1 MCGIC
6 YIYNLKNNHVDN
18 SDLTNL
24 IKSRGPDLFMTKK
37 ININDN
43 KQIIMHCAV
52 LHFQGKNIQEQP
64 IYDKNKEISSILA
77 WNGEVFISQLNLE
90 EYSDSIVMYNTI
102 STIETNSNKDD
113 FITNIIKFLETI
125 GGPYSIIYYSSKFN
139 ITFFAR
145 DPIGRRSLL
154 IGKNDDEIVITS
166 IGCSNDKIKFSEI
179 SVDGV
184 YVIDNNS
191 VNDNISINLYPW
203 ISRHNNHPVINK
215 INKHLLINDN
225 KKYSLSMLS
234 NVISYF
240 DYKFNNE
247 IDTPNIQLAKE
258 YLFTLAKSLYRRIS
272 FDTRQGDKKS
282 QPIMI
287 LFSGG
292 IDSTVLAALS
302 HILLSNNEDELKI
315 PFELVNISSGKNP
328 SESPD
333 RLASIFAFNEIKK
346 LPYAEK
352 RDFRL
357 IFVDVTDDNIK
368 QNEKH
373 ISKLIYP
380 KNTVMDFNIGTAL
393 WFATQQF
400 GKLSNLC
407 NNNDLDEIISYFSS
421 RPIPQ
426 LKQKRTNNDTC
437 ENEKYDNI
445 MKIIM
450 NEIISQEKVLF
461 NDEDNLY
468 YILLSSLSGNYE
480 QLQKEITKNNCK
492 TLSELINKCQK
503 ENYIKTHG
511 HNESFMIAIIKNEYK
526 IKIDEEMKIKK
537 QLLLKLTAKYG
548 VEYDTK
554 SRIVILGMGADESLG
569 GYSRYKTQNYS
580 NEMQLDFSR
589 LWERNL
595 GRDDRIISDSGREA
609 RFPFLDEDVLHLLS
623 CCEKSCD
630 IFDFSKPIGI
640 GDKMILRTCAR
651 MIGLNSTSFLAK
663 RAIQF
668 GTRIANRKNAGKNSF
683 DSQKL

>member
-6 YIYNLKNNHVDN
+6 YIYNWKNNHVDN

-24 IKSRGPDLFMTKK
+24 IKSRGPDSFITKK
-37 ININDN
+37 ININEN
-43 KQIIMHCAV
+43 KKIIMHCSV

-64 IYDKNKEISSILA
+64 IYDKNKEISSVLA
-77 WNGEVFISQLNLE
+77 WNGEVFISKLNLE
-90 EYSDSIVMYNTI
+90 EYSDSIVMYNII
-102 STIETNSNKDD
+102 SSIEINSNKDD

-166 IGCSNDKIKFSEI
+166 VGCSNDKFYYSEI
-179 SVDGV
+179 SVNGV
-184 YVIDNNS
+184 YVIDNN
-191 VNDNISINLYPW
+191 NDNNIISINLYPW

-215 INKHLLINDN
+215 IKKHSLLNDN
-225 KKYSLSMLS
+225 KNYSLSMLS
-234 NVISYF
+234 NIVSYF
-240 DYKFNNE
+240 DYKFNEE
-247 IDTPNIQLAKE
+247 IDTPNVHLARE
-258 YLFTLAKSLYRRIS
+258 YLFVLAKSLYRRIS
-272 FDTRQGDKKS
+272 FDTRQGDKKR

-292 IDSTVLAALS
+292 IDSTMLAALS
-302 HILLSNNEDELKI
+302 HILLSNSEEELKI
-315 PFELVNISSGKNP
+315 PFELVNVSSGKNP

-346 LPYAEK
+346 LPNADK

-357 IFVDVTDDNIK
+357 IFIDITEDDIK

-373 ISKLIYP
+373 IYELIYP

-393 WFATQQF
+393 WFATQQY
-400 GKLSNLC
+400 GNISSICK
-407 NNNDLDEIISYFSS
+407 NNDNLNEIISYFSS
-421 RPIPQ
+421 RSIPQ
-426 LKQKRTNNDTC
+426 LRQNQTIKDTD
-437 ENEKYDNI
+437 EKEKFDNI

-450 NEIISQEKVLF
+450 NEIITQEKILY
-461 NDEDNLY
+461 DEDDKLY
-468 YILLSSLSGNYE
+468 YILLSSLSKSHE
-480 QLQKEITKNNCK
+480 QLQLEIKKYNCK

-503 ENYIKTHG
+503 ENYIKTKG
-511 HNESFMIAIIKNEYK
+511 YNESLMISIIKDEYK
-526 IKIDEEMKIKK
+526 TKINEEMEVKK
-537 QLLLKLTAKYG
+537 QISFKLTAKNGDKYN
-548 VEYDTK
+548 TK

-580 NEMQLDFSR
+580 DEMQLDFTR

-609 RFPFLDEDVLHLLS
+609 RFPFLDEDILHLLS
-623 CCEKSCD
+623 HCNNSND

-668 GTRIANRKNAGKNSF
+668 GTRIANRKNAGTLNIK
-683 DSQKL
+683 K